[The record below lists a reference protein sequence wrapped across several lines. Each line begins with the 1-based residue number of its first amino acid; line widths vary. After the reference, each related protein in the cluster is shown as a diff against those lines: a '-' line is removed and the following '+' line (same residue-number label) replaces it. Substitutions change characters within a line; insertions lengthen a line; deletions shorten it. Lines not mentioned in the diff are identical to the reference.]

1 MAAVAVSKN
10 GPAQSTLHRAIDTPH
25 STHRDFLKTEIMSA
39 IVTRKRLIL
48 TMSPLVSRDA
58 AMQAP
63 ASTSADL
70 IRCMME
76 WSLFYYWD
84 HCMYLYGCDHCD
96 TVYNTDTGLPM
107 VSGVRPGQVR
117 SLSSVSVDTAS
128 TPSHHLH
135 Y

>member
-76 WSLFYYWD
+76 MEWSLIYYWG
-84 HCMYLYGCDHCD
+84 HC
-96 TVYNTDTGLPM
+96 VYID
-107 VSGVRPGQVR
+107 VI
-117 SLSSVSVDTAS
+117 TA
-128 TPSHHLH
+128 TLCTILTLVCQW
-135 Y
+135 